1 MTIRI
6 YPSRLPGEPLET
18 HEHGNITLHQWMVR
32 NVPSYSQDRSH
43 PVAVELNGR
52 PLPSGEWPLCQL
64 SPDSDVRVYPVPYGT
79 GLEIAAWVSVAISAA
94 SAVYSL
100 FLGPKVDLGGYSS
113 GSGRSLELNPAKANT
128 AKLGDPIRE
137 VFGRCRIYPDY
148 LVQPVTRFDQNDPT
162 RMTVEMFLCVG
173 QGRFSFT
180 GGDKRI
186 GETPAAS
193 LGDGFSDKVYQPGE
207 DASSDPRSE
216 NWFNSTEV
224 GGTSSGTGLDMAQT
238 SPDSDDIIA
247 DSMTVSGA
255 SVTFTGLDTDDG
267 DNDDEDDNS
276 LPDSWVTGAIVEIKA
291 PTNYL
296 ISTSSGYSVFASSL
310 LTELAPVAGM
320 PVTLSFNSVDYDLVI
335 ASYTPGQDA
344 VPGEGGSAA
353 KIQAS
358 AAPVTYDF
366 SISSSTF
373 MITWQGTTYTVSLVA
388 NYISMSG
395 LLAAI
400 TEGLTGS
407 GLVARDNGGT
417 VLITEAASPFAGGA
431 ITSSSL
437 PAAVFGDAP
446 VYTSGTASTGGSPA
460 VTANVTLTYTS
471 ATGTAFSGM
480 PEGVQRLSL
489 AHRGN
494 EYQIV
499 SADGTTATVARLV
512 NGAVDESWP
521 GFTAR
526 TMIDY
531 EATGLNDTL
540 SWLGPFLVCPENE
553 TVDMFEVNFSFPN
566 GICGFD
572 SKGKKRIRHV
582 EWEIQYRVYGSG
594 SGWVGHQ
601 GEYALKNI
609 NGLGFTERITLSS
622 PGLVEVRC
630 RRRNE
635 QGSNNARDNMYWQA
649 LRGRLLAR
657 PVSYSGITTWAI
669 TVETGGKLAAQSDR
683 RVSVVATREYDGGG
697 NRTISGAFRHVAGSL
712 GFNANQIDTSAI
724 NALETA
730 WWTPRGEHFD
740 YEASSDSA
748 SAKDIFDKIT
758 EAGMS
763 YFLLS
768 DGLLSAGREG
778 IKSWTGIIT
787 PQDTV
792 EEMKTS
798 FRAPSDD
805 DYDGVDVTYINPVTW
820 AEEIVQC
827 RTTDNPVPH
836 KVESYSLGI
845 VMTADRAYRIGMR
858 RLMKY
863 LHQRRTYECT
873 TELLGWCYQFGDH
886 IILSDDIP
894 TGKTISCLIEGVTFD
909 DQVITLTVTELL
921 DWSYVNPRCWIQF
934 QGGRP
939 STRLLTPTRVDD
951 FTLTI
956 PYNDDLDPEDWT
968 MDDPDV
974 ELPRLLFCDSEK
986 GARHGIV
993 QEIVPSDDCTC
1004 QVTAPEYKEIFYSYD
1019 DATYPGDV
1027 A

>member
-1 MTIRI
+1 MTIRF

-18 HEHGNITLHQWMVR
+18 HEHGVTSIR
-32 NVPSYSQDRSH
+32 NWLAVTVEGYEDRDVP
-43 PVAVELNGR
+43 
-52 PLPSGEWPLCQL
+52 PLTIEVDGLSIPPGEWATCVIHPE
-64 SPDSDVRVYPVPYGT
+64 SDVRLYPVPF
-79 GLEIAAWVSVAISAA
+79 GLEAATIAWISVGISVAAA
-94 SAVYSL
+94 AYSL
-100 FLGPKVDLGGYSS
+100 FMMSTIDTGGYTSS
-113 GSGRSLELNPAKANT
+113 TGRSLDLNPAKANT

-137 VFGRCRIYPDY
+137 VFGRVRIYPDY
-148 LVQPVTRFDQNDPT
+148 VVQPVTRFDAADPT
-162 RMTVEMFLCVG
+162 KMRVQMLLCLGVG
-173 QGRFSFT
+173 ELIYT
-180 GGDKRI
+180 NGDIRV
-186 GETPAAS
+186 GSTPAS
-193 LGDGFSDKVYQPGE
+193 TLPGFSITYFPPGADVSGDE
-207 DASSDPRSE
+207 RSE

-267 DNDDEDDNS
+267 DDDDEDDNS

-310 LTELAPVAGM
+310 LTELAPIAGM

-344 VPGEGGSAA
+344 VPGEGGSPA

-366 SISSSTF
+366 STSSSTF

-417 VLITEAASPFAGGA
+417 VLITEAASPFVGGA

-460 VTANVTLTYTS
+460 VTANVTLAYNST
-471 ATGTAFSGM
+471 TGTAFSGM

-512 NGAVDESWP
+512 NGSVDESWP

-553 TVDMFEVNFSFPN
+553 VVDAFEVNFSFPN

-572 SKGKKRIRHV
+572 SKGKKRLRHV

-594 SGWVGHQ
+594 SGWVSHQ

-657 PVSYSGITTWAI
+657 PVSYSGVTTWAI

-683 RVSVVATREYDGGG
+683 RVSVVATREYDSGG
-697 NRTISGAFRHVAGSL
+697 NRTISGAFRHVANSL
-712 GFNANQIDTSAI
+712 GFNANQLDTSAI

-730 WWTPRGEHFD
+730 WWTPRGEYFD

-778 IKSWTGIIT
+778 VKNWTGIIT

-792 EEMKTS
+792 EEMQTS

-827 RTTDNPVPH
+827 RTADNPVPR

-909 DQVITLTVTELL
+909 DEVITLTVTELL
-921 DWSYVNPRCWIQF
+921 DWSYANPRCWIQF

-956 PYNDDLDPEDWT
+956 PYNDDLHPEDWI

-1004 QVTAPEYKEIFYSYD
+1004 QVTAPEYKEIFYAYD

>member
-1 MTIRI
+1 MTIRF

-18 HEHGNITLHQWMVR
+18 HEHGVTSIR
-32 NVPSYSQDRSH
+32 NWLVANVEGYEDRDVP
-43 PVAVELNGR
+43 PLTVEVEGLSI
-52 PLPSGEWPLCQL
+52 PPGEWATCVIR
-64 SPDSDVRVYPVPYGT
+64 PDSDVRFYPVPF
-79 GLEIAAWVSVAISAA
+79 GLEAATIAWIGVGISVAAA
-94 SAVYSL
+94 AYSL
-100 FLGPKVDLGGYSS
+100 FMMSSIDTGGYTSS
-113 GSGRSLELNPAKANT
+113 TGRSLDLNPAKANT

-137 VFGRCRIYPDY
+137 VFGRVRIYPDY
-148 LVQPVTRFDQNDPT
+148 VVQPVTRFDAADPT
-162 RMTVEMFLCVG
+162 KMRVQMLLCLGVG
-173 QGRFSFT
+173 ELIYT
-180 GGDKRI
+180 NGDIRV
-186 GETPAAS
+186 GSTPAS
-193 LGDGFSDKVYQPGE
+193 TLPGFSNTYFPPGVDVSGDE
-207 DASSDPRSE
+207 RSE

-267 DNDDEDDNS
+267 DDDDEDEDDNS

-335 ASYTPGQDA
+335 ASYTPGQEA
-344 VPGEGGSAA
+344 VPGEGGSPA

-366 SISSSTF
+366 STSSSTF

-407 GLVARDNGGT
+407 GLIARDNGGT
-417 VLITEAASPFAGGA
+417 VLITEVASPYVGGA

-460 VTANVTLTYTS
+460 VTANVTLAYNST
-471 ATGTAFSGM
+471 TGTAFSGM

-582 EWEIQYRVYGSG
+582 EWE
-594 SGWVGHQ
+594 
-601 GEYALKNI
+601 
-609 NGLGFTERITLSS
+609 
-622 PGLVEVRC
+622 
-630 RRRNE
+630 
-635 QGSNNARDNMYWQA
+635 
-649 LRGRLLAR
+649 
-657 PVSYSGITTWAI
+657 
-669 TVETGGKLAAQSDR
+669 
-683 RVSVVATREYDGGG
+683 
-697 NRTISGAFRHVAGSL
+697 
-712 GFNANQIDTSAI
+712 
-724 NALETA
+724 
-730 WWTPRGEHFD
+730 
-740 YEASSDSA
+740 
-748 SAKDIFDKIT
+748 
-758 EAGMS
+758 
-763 YFLLS
+763 
-768 DGLLSAGREG
+768 
-778 IKSWTGIIT
+778 
-787 PQDTV
+787 
-792 EEMKTS
+792 
-798 FRAPSDD
+798 
-805 DYDGVDVTYINPVTW
+805 
-820 AEEIVQC
+820 
-827 RTTDNPVPH
+827 
-836 KVESYSLGI
+836 
-845 VMTADRAYRIGMR
+845 
-858 RLMKY
+858 
-863 LHQRRTYECT
+863 
-873 TELLGWCYQFGDH
+873 
-886 IILSDDIP
+886 
-894 TGKTISCLIEGVTFD
+894 
-909 DQVITLTVTELL
+909 
-921 DWSYVNPRCWIQF
+921 
-934 QGGRP
+934 
-939 STRLLTPTRVDD
+939 
-951 FTLTI
+951 
-956 PYNDDLDPEDWT
+956 
-968 MDDPDV
+968 
-974 ELPRLLFCDSEK
+974 
-986 GARHGIV
+986 
-993 QEIVPSDDCTC
+993 
-1004 QVTAPEYKEIFYSYD
+1004 
-1019 DATYPGDV
+1019 
-1027 A
+1027 